1 MKKIF
6 VILAGLLAFCTVSF
20 GQTADKQKGAEMRFE
35 KTEHN
40 FGDVSHKAREIEC
53 SFDFTNEGDVPL
65 VITKIVT
72 SCTCTKADY
81 PKKPVMP
88 GQSGTI
94 RIIYEPN
101 KKDAGMFYKA
111 IEVYSNS
118 ADAKRKTIVIRGKA
132 V

>member
-1 MKKIF
+1 MRKIF
-6 VILAGLLAFCTVSF
+6 LAAACLLALVSAF
-20 GQTADKQKGAEMRFE
+20 GQERGAMLSFE

-40 FGDVSHKAREIEC
+40 FGEVPHKAKQIEC
-53 SFDFTNEGDVPL
+53 SFDFTNDGSAPL

-88 GQSGTI
+88 GQKGSI
-94 RIIYEPN
+94 RIIYEPS

-111 IEVYSNS
+111 VEVYSNS

-132 V
+132 IE

>member
-1 MKKIF
+1 MKKF
-6 VILAGLLAFCTVSF
+6 VLMLSCLLALASVF
-20 GQTADKQKGAEMRFE
+20 GQERGARLSFE

-40 FGDVSHKAREIEC
+40 FGDVPHKAKQIEC
-53 SFDFTNEGDVPL
+53 SFDFTNDGSAPL

-88 GQSGTI
+88 GQKGSI
-94 RIIYEPN
+94 RIIYEPG

-111 IEVYSNS
+111 VEVYSNS

-132 V
+132 IE